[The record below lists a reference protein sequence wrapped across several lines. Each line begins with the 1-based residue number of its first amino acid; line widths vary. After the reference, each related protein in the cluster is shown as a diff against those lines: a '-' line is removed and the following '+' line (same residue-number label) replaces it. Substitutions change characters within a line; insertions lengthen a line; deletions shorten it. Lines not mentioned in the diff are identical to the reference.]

1 MLEGIIN
8 RPTDGL
14 LEKGLEL
21 ARVRH
26 QVIANNLANVDTPG
40 YKRKDVDFS
49 SVFAAELVREAR
61 EAAAPQRSISLRL
74 VTTQPGHLTTTAGRP
89 GGSGAAGAGA
99 DGSGIVVVEDGST
112 TFRVDGNNVD
122 VDSEMAKL
130 AENTIYYQALAQQVD
145 KRLRTML
152 TVIDEG
158 RR

>member
-61 EAAAPQRSISLRL
+61 EAAATQRSISLRL